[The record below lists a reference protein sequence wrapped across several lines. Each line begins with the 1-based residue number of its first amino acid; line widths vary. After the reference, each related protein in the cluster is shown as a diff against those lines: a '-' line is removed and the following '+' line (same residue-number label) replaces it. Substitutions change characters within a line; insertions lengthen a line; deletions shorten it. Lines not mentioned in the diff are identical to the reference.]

1 MNKEELKQKFYKKS
15 NLAVPSMIWNWFD
28 RNIITPLESEIS
40 SLKLQLS
47 AESDTACRLAD
58 LNDQYESES
67 TALKDELSK
76 EREKHRWIPVTEL
89 LPNKDE
95 YVLVYSTQMG
105 IHEDK
110 FTGLRINGQP
120 EFYGNREEYDMGV
133 THWQTL
139 PSPPNHNTKSLNN
152 E

>member
-1 MNKEELKQKFYKKS
+1 MNKEALKQKFYKKS

-40 SLKLQLS
+40 SLK
-47 AESDTACRLAD
+47 AELD
-58 LNDQYESES
+58 
-67 TALKDELSK
+67 K

>member
-28 RNIITPLESEIS
+28 RNIITPQESRISQLEAELKDQYDSIDAFIKLNDKLKSELS
-40 SLKLQLS
+40 SLK
-47 AESDTACRLAD
+47 AELD
-58 LNDQYESES
+58 
-67 TALKDELSK
+67 K

-110 FTGLRINGQP
+110 FTGRRINGQP
-120 EFYGNREEYDMGV
+120 EFYGNRREYDMGV

>member
-1 MNKEELKQKFYKKS
+1 MNKEQYQTDPQHTKEMLRHAI
-15 NLAVPSMIWNWFD
+15 LD
-28 RNIITPLESEIS
+28 RKLNESGKYMNPKLGRYINEAMQEYADELESIEVNKLKSELS
-40 SLKLQLS
+40 SLK
-47 AESDTACRLAD
+47 AELD
-58 LNDQYESES
+58 
-67 TALKDELSK
+67 K

-133 THWQTL
+133 THWQSL
-139 PSPPNHNTKSLNN
+139 IPPEEK
-152 E
+152 